1 MAVAGI
7 SAVVTELQSA
17 AVQAAGGAAKTTET
31 SGSFA
36 AEMKSALGKISDEQ
50 QVARKQAEDFSLGKQ
65 DVALNDV
72 MVDLQKAT
80 IALQMGVQVR
90 NKLVTAYQEVM
101 SMQV

>member
-1 MAVAGI
+1 MAAAGI
-7 SAVVTELQSA
+7 SAVVTQLQSA
-17 AVQAAGGAAKTTET
+17 ALQATGSTAKTIET
-31 SGSFA
+31 SGGFA

-50 QVARKQAEDFSLGKQ
+50 QAARTQAEDFSLGKQ

-72 MVDLQKAT
+72 MVDLQKAS

-101 SMQV
+101 SMQI